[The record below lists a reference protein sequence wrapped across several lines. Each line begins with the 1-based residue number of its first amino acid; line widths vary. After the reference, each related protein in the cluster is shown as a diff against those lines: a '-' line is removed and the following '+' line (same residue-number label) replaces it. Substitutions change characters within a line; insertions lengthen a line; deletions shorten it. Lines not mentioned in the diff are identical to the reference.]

1 MLSVV
6 RKEKPLAMTNTD
18 DTPPSGGGFSKM
30 LNSLQGLQQRLED
43 FSIADIA
50 NAEGNAQTLLLR
62 LKQVQNIIAA
72 IALLKKAEAN
82 ISESSLA
89 QITDTDTESVGFDS
103 LEKHPQ
109 LHAIIQ
115 ASKLIKL
122 HKMMSALKAASDNR
136 TSQQGQ
142 PAAEP
147 YAKRTPAELSSSLP
161 ETSDAVRLQTV
172 QLEIVSSPEL
182 VSEVTSF
189 SATFESVL
197 PNPATT
203 VSLFLTEAAI
213 PRAATSA
220 IYPVKIAASTE
231 FPTADAEFETA
242 NTSKEKTQY
251 QLDRPLPEDFT
262 AAMNQSIRGEIIPS
276 ETGERATNLA
286 KPAKPKQVAQIT
298 RIKKSTGSN
307 KEPRDESKAVAP
319 GGGSFDLRLLDDLV
333 SNYGEFASSPNLPAT
348 IKNKELQ
355 AFEPA
360 AIDGPE
366 VQPKQFSPVESPMV
380 KKNGDLDRQ
389 LKKIIKDYGEYDLYS
404 GKQPNNLKKA
414 GILAFVFLGL
424 VFGGIYL
431 FKAPPS
437 TAKIAP
443 ASASS
448 STTPDERKLRANE
461 EEPNIGGGDVPVATV
476 QKESHTKAKNK

>member
-6 RKEKPLAMTNTD
+6 RKEEPLAMTNTD
-18 DTPPSGGGFSKM
+18 DTPPGGGFGKM

-43 FSIADIA
+43 FSIVDIA
-50 NAEGNAQTLLLR
+50 NAEGNAQTLILR

-82 ISESSLA
+82 ISESSFA
-89 QITDTDTESVGFDS
+89 QIADADTESVGFDS

-122 HKMMSALKAASDNR
+122 HRMMSALKAASDNR
-136 TSQQGQ
+136 ASQLGQ

-147 YAKRTPAELSSSLP
+147 YANRTPELSSSLP
-161 ETSDAVRLQTV
+161 ESSAVRLQTG
-172 QLEIVSSPEL
+172 QLGIASSPEF
-182 VSEVTSF
+182 VNEVTSF
-189 SATFESVL
+189 PPFASPS
-197 PNPATT
+197 
-203 VSLFLTEAAI
+203 EAAI
-213 PRAATSA
+213 PGTTTR
-220 IYPVKIAASTE
+220 IDASTQ
-231 FPTADAEFETA
+231 FPTADAEFESA
-242 NTSKEKTQY
+242 NTSKEKTEY
-251 QLDRPLPEDFT
+251 QLDEALREDFP
-262 AAMNQSIRGEIIPS
+262 AAANHSPRGEITVPP
-276 ETGERATNLA
+276 EAVERAANLPKA
-286 KPAKPKQVAQIT
+286 AKPKQTAQIT
-298 RIKKSTGSN
+298 RIKKSAASN
-307 KEPRDESKAVAP
+307 KEPRDASKTVAP
-319 GGGSFDLRLLDDLV
+319 VSGSFDLRLLDDLV

-355 AFEPA
+355 AFEPT
-360 AIDGPE
+360 AIDAPE
-366 VQPKQFSPVESPMV
+366 VQPEHFSPVDSPMV

-404 GKQPNNLKKA
+404 GKQPTNLKKA
-414 GILAFVFLGL
+414 GIIAFVFLGL

-448 STTPDERKLRANE
+448 STTPDDPKLRASE
-461 EEPNIGGGDVPVATV
+461 EETNTV
-476 QKESHTKAKNK
+476 QKESQTKAKNK

>member
-72 IALLKKAEAN
+72 IALLKKAEAT

-89 QITDTDTESVGFDS
+89 QITDETEFVGFDS

-142 PAAEP
+142 PAAKP
-147 YAKRTPAELSSSLP
+147 YANRTPAELSSSLP
-161 ETSDAVRLQTV
+161 ESCDAVRPQTV
-172 QLEIVSSPEL
+172 QLGIGSSPEI
-182 VSEVTSF
+182 VDEVTSP
-189 SATFESVL
+189 APTFESAL
-197 PNPATT
+197 PDAATT
-203 VSLFLTEAAI
+203 VSLFSSESAT
-213 PRAATSA
+213 PAATTR
-220 IYPVKIAASTE
+220 IDASSE
-231 FPTADAEFETA
+231 FPTADAEFQTA

-251 QLDRPLPEDFT
+251 QLDEAVCEDFP
-262 AAMNQSIRGEIIPS
+262 AAADHSRRGGINVPPEAV
-276 ETGERATNLA
+276 ECATNLP
-286 KPAKPKQVAQIT
+286 KPAERKQVAQIT
-298 RIKKSTGSN
+298 RIKNSAASN

-319 GGGSFDLRLLDDLV
+319 GSGSFDLRLLDDLV

-348 IKNKELQ
+348 IKKNELQ

-360 AIDGPE
+360 AIDAPE
-366 VQPKQFSPVESPMV
+366 VQPEQFSPVDSPMV

-404 GKQPNNLKKA
+404 GKQPTNFKKA

-424 VFGGIYL
+424 VFGGIYF

-437 TAKIAP
+437 TAKTAP

-448 STTPDERKLRANE
+448 STMSDDRKLRASE
-461 EEPNIGGGDVPVATV
+461 EETNIDRRDVPLGTV
-476 QKESHTKAKNK
+476 QKESQTKAKNK

>member
-6 RKEKPLAMTNTD
+6 RKEEPLAMTNTD
-18 DTPPSGGGFSKM
+18 DNPPGGGFGKM

-43 FSIADIA
+43 FSIVDIA
-50 NAEGNAQTLLLR
+50 NAEGNAQTLILR

-82 ISESSLA
+82 ISESSIA
-89 QITDTDTESVGFDS
+89 QIADADTESVGFDS

-122 HKMMSALKAASDNR
+122 HRMMSALKAASDNR
-136 TSQQGQ
+136 ASQLGQ

-147 YAKRTPAELSSSLP
+147 YANRTPELSSSLP
-161 ETSDAVRLQTV
+161 ESSAVRLQTG
-172 QLEIVSSPEL
+172 QLGIASSPEF
-182 VSEVTSF
+182 VNEVTSF
-189 SATFESVL
+189 PPTFASAL

-203 VSLFLTEAAI
+203 VSLVPSEAAI
-213 PRAATSA
+213 PGTTTR
-220 IYPVKIAASTE
+220 IDASTQ
-231 FPTADAEFETA
+231 FPTADAEFESA
-242 NTSKEKTQY
+242 NTSKEKTEY
-251 QLDRPLPEDFT
+251 QLDEAVREDFP
-262 AAMNQSIRGEIIPS
+262 AAANHSPRGEITVPP
-276 ETGERATNLA
+276 EAVERATNLPKA
-286 KPAKPKQVAQIT
+286 AKPKQTAQIT
-298 RIKKSTGSN
+298 RIKKSAGSN
-307 KEPRDESKAVAP
+307 KEPRDASKTVAP
-319 GGGSFDLRLLDDLV
+319 VSGSFDLRLLDDLV

-355 AFEPA
+355 AFEPT
-360 AIDGPE
+360 AIDAPE
-366 VQPKQFSPVESPMV
+366 VQPEHFSPVDSPMV

-404 GKQPNNLKKA
+404 GKQPTNLKKA
-414 GILAFVFLGL
+414 GIIAFVFLGL

-448 STTPDERKLRANE
+448 STTPDDPKLRASE
-461 EEPNIGGGDVPVATV
+461 EETNTV
-476 QKESHTKAKNK
+476 QKESQTKAKNK

>member
-6 RKEKPLAMTNTD
+6 RKENPLAMTNTD

-30 LNSLQGLQQRLED
+30 LNSLQGLQERLED

-50 NAEGNAQTLLLR
+50 NAEGNAQTLLLH

-89 QITDTDTESVGFDS
+89 QITDADTESVGFDS

-122 HKMMSALKAASDNR
+122 HKMLSALKAASDNR
-136 TSQQGQ
+136 TSQQGK

-147 YAKRTPAELSSSLP
+147 YAKRTLEQSSNLSESSDP
-161 ETSDAVRLQTV
+161 VRLQTV
-172 QLEIVSSPEL
+172 QLEIASSPEF

-189 SATFESVL
+189 AATLESVL

-203 VSLFLTEAAI
+203 VSVFPTEVAI
-213 PRAATSA
+213 PGVTPSA
-220 IYPVKIAASTE
+220 IYPVKIDASTE

-251 QLDRPLPEDFT
+251 QPDQSLPEDFP
-262 AAMNQSIRGEIIPS
+262 AATNQSIRGEIIPS
-276 ETGERATNLA
+276 ETSERATNLA
-286 KPAKPKQVAQIT
+286 KPAKSKQVAQIT
-298 RIKKSTGSN
+298 RIKKSTASN

-348 IKNKELQ
+348 ISNKELQ
-355 AFEPA
+355 AFDPA
-360 AIDGPE
+360 TIYTPE
-366 VQPKQFSPVESPMV
+366 VQPEQFSPVDLPMA

-404 GKQPNNLKKA
+404 GKQPTNLKKA

-448 STTPDERKLRANE
+448 STTPDERKLRASE
-461 EEPNIGGGDVPVATV
+461 EQTNVDGRDVPLGTV
-476 QKESHTKAKNK
+476 QKESQTKAKNK

>member
-6 RKEKPLAMTNTD
+6 RKEKPLAMTTTD

-161 ETSDAVRLQTV
+161 ESSDAVRLQTV

-203 VSLFLTEAAI
+203 VSLFPTVAAI

-242 NTSKEKTQY
+242 NTSKE
-251 QLDRPLPEDFT
+251 
-262 AAMNQSIRGEIIPS
+262 
-276 ETGERATNLA
+276 
-286 KPAKPKQVAQIT
+286 
-298 RIKKSTGSN
+298 
-307 KEPRDESKAVAP
+307 
-319 GGGSFDLRLLDDLV
+319 
-333 SNYGEFASSPNLPAT
+333 
-348 IKNKELQ
+348 
-355 AFEPA
+355 
-360 AIDGPE
+360 
-366 VQPKQFSPVESPMV
+366 
-380 KKNGDLDRQ
+380 
-389 LKKIIKDYGEYDLYS
+389 
-404 GKQPNNLKKA
+404 
-414 GILAFVFLGL
+414 
-424 VFGGIYL
+424 
-431 FKAPPS
+431 
-437 TAKIAP
+437 
-443 ASASS
+443 
-448 STTPDERKLRANE
+448 
-461 EEPNIGGGDVPVATV
+461 
-476 QKESHTKAKNK
+476 